1 MTKAPH
7 RWTNE
12 EIADQLEEAAELLRA
27 HGGDGYRMRAYQHAA
42 ETLRHLEEPAIAIL
56 DRDGAEGLVAV
67 PTIGRSIAAAIE
79 EMGYRGR
86 WLFLDRLR
94 GEVSPEEL
102 FMTLP
107 GIGETLAAR
116 IHEELEVDTLEE
128 LEVAAHD
135 GRLEKVPGVG
145 PRRAHAIRDLLAAQL
160 GRSTRR
166 RARRVAA
173 ARTHDEREDDTP
185 KVSLLLALD
194 AEYRRRA
201 ERDALPRIVPRRFN
215 DKGDKW
221 LPIWHTEAEGWG
233 FTLLFSNTALAHRL
247 DKTRDWVV
255 VYWEKDGHES
265 QATIVTEYRGELRG
279 RRVVRGR
286 ERECGKHYARADARP
301 RPR

>member
-7 RWTNE
+7 RFSNE

-27 HGGDGYRMRAYQHAA
+27 HEGDGYRMRAYRRAA
-42 ETLRHLEEPAIAIL
+42 DTVRHLDEPAIAIL
-56 DRDGAEGLVAV
+56 DRDGQEGLVAV
-67 PTIGRSIAAAIE
+67 PTIGRSIAAAID
-79 EMGYRGR
+79 EMAHRGR

-94 GEVSPEEL
+94 GEVTAEEL

-107 GIGETLAAR
+107 GVGETLAAR
-116 IHEELEVDTLEE
+116 IHDALDVETLED

-160 GRSTRR
+160 SRSTRR
-166 RARRVAA
+166 RARRISWP
-173 ARTHDEREDDTP
+173 RDRDEESDAP
-185 KVSLLLALD
+185 PISLLLSLD

-201 ERDALPRIVPRRFN
+201 ERDALPKITPRRFN
-215 DKGDKW
+215 EEAEKW

-233 FTLLFSNTALAHRL
+233 FTFLFSNTALAHRL
-247 DKTRDWVV
+247 GKTRDWVV
-255 VYWEKDGHES
+255 VYWEKDGHEA

-286 ERECGKHYARADARP
+286 ERECAAHFAHSAA
-301 RPR
+301 